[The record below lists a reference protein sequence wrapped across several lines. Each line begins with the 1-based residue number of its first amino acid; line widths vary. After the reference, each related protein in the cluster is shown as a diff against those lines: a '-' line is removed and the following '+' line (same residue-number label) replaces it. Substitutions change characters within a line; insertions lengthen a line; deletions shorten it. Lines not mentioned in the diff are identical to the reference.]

1 MKNTENIAGAVRKEE
16 QGTAVMSYATLSD
29 RNGYGAR
36 PNMYAGD
43 SNEGVYDAPYEE
55 SPRSLSSGGSSHYE
69 PSPVGGRNGATVTI
83 NGVAVR

>member
-29 RNGYGAR
+29 RNGYGTR
-36 PNMYAGD
+36 PNMYSGETA
-43 SNEGVYDAPYEE
+43 EGVYDAPYEE

-69 PSPVGGRNGATVTI
+69 PSPVGSRSAGAITI